1 MPRLIKKFWPKSKKL
16 LTNLPR
22 LAKDSKRVALV
33 ITRLDRGGSAE
44 LTMQLAAGL
53 SQNGYTVLLIS
64 GKTVEPFW
72 DPVQYA
78 HDNNFSLQYV
88 NSLIRSLHPI
98 RDIVALIQIVNI
110 FRKFRPDILHTNS
123 SKAGLLGRLAGHLCG
138 IRKIYHSPHG
148 HIFYGYYNRLI
159 SKTFILLEKLV
170 ARYTNKILNL
180 TEAGRRDHI
189 TERIARPEKFI
200 VSSCGVEL
208 EPFQKSPSGN
218 ILNPPEDSLSLIW
231 VGRIVPIKN
240 LQMLLDA
247 LVIVKQSNIKLHVNI
262 VGDGELRQEA
272 EDFVRKNN
280 LEMVNFLGYRTDIP
294 ELLAKNDVF
303 ILTSINEGFGRVLVE
318 AMVCGLAIIATRV
331 GGVPEIIH
339 HGENGLLIESR
350 NHQQLAESILYLG
363 QNRQKRQDI
372 GIKNIKSA
380 EFYSLNH
387 YINRVLTIYNKY

>member
-1 MPRLIKKFWPKSKKL
+1 
-16 LTNLPR
+16 
-22 LAKDSKRVALV
+22 
-33 ITRLDRGGSAE
+33 
-44 LTMQLAAGL
+44 MQLAAGL

-64 GKTVEPFW
+64 GKTIEPFW

-98 RDIVALIQIVNI
+98 RDVVALIQLVNI
-110 FRKFRPDILHTNS
+110 FQKFRPDILHTNS
-123 SKAGLLGRLAGHLCG
+123 SKAGLLGRLAGHFCG

-170 ARYTNKILNL
+170 ARYTNKIFNL
-180 TEAGRRDHI
+180 TEAGRQDHI
-189 TERIARPEKFI
+189 AENIARPDKFI
-200 VSSCGVEL
+200 VSSCGVDL
-208 EPFQKSPSGN
+208 EPFKKSPSGN
-218 ILNPPEDSLSLIW
+218 ILNSSGISLSLIW

-240 LQMLLDA
+240 LKMFLNA
-247 LVIVKQSNIKLHVNI
+247 LVIVKQSNIKIQVKI

-272 EDFVRKNN
+272 EDFVQMNG
-280 LEMVNFLGYRTDIP
+280 LEMVTFLGYRTDIP
-294 ELLAKNDVF
+294 DLLAQSDVF

-318 AMVCGLAIIATRV
+318 AMACGLAIIATRV

-339 HGENGLLIESR
+339 HGENGLLVESC
-350 NHQQLAESILYLG
+350 NNTQLAESIIYLA
-363 QNRQKRQDI
+363 QNREYRQDI
-372 GIKNIKSA
+372 GIKNRKYA

-387 YINRVLTIYNKY
+387 YINRVLTIYNNY

>member
-1 MPRLIKKFWPKSKKL
+1 LHKTD
-16 LTNLPR
+16 TN
-22 LAKDSKRVALV
+22 SKRVALV

-64 GKTVEPFW
+64 GKTVEPLW

-78 HDNNFSLQYV
+78 QDNRFSLRYV

-98 RDIVALIQIVNI
+98 WDIVALIHLVTVL
-110 FRKFRPDILHTNS
+110 RKFRPDILHTNS
-123 SKAGLLGRLAGHLCG
+123 SKAGLLGRFAGHYCG
-138 IRKIYHSPHG
+138 IKKIYHSPHG
-148 HIFYGYYNRLI
+148 HIFYGYYSRLI
-159 SKTFILLEKLV
+159 SKTFILLEKL
-170 ARYTNKILNL
+170 AAHYTNKILNL
-180 TEAGRRDHI
+180 TEAGRQDHI
-189 TERIARPEKFI
+189 AEKIARPDKFI

-208 EPFQKSPSGN
+208 EPFQKSLSGN
-218 ILNPPEDSLSLIW
+218 ILNTTGNSLALIW

-247 LVIVKQSNIKLHVNI
+247 LLIVRQSNIKIQVKI

-272 EDFVRKNN
+272 EDFVREKG
-280 LEMVNFLGYRTDIP
+280 LEMVTFLGYRTNIS
-294 ELLAKNDVF
+294 ELLARSDIF

-318 AMVCGLAIIATRV
+318 AMACGLAIIATRV

-350 NHQQLAESILYLG
+350 NYKQLAESILYLG
-363 QNRQKRQDI
+363 QDWQKRQDI
-372 GIKNIKSA
+372 GRKNIKNA

-387 YINRVLTIYNKY
+387 YINRVLTIYNRY